1 MKTLKSPRGNSLKDI
16 LLEISYNAVYALF
29 SHVLNFGVYIFYRHG
44 DLGSQSRPDPPTK
57 RRVHVVSPGFEP
69 VPPACTPSTLPL
81 GYGRASQAPALWS
94 GHASEGVPGRLR
106 PNPPMSSPLY
116 R

>member
-1 MKTLKSPRGNSLKDI
+1 MKSSKSPRGNSSKDI
-16 LLEISYNAVYALF
+16 LLETLYNAVYALIF
-29 SHVLNFGVYIFYRHG
+29 IVLNFGVNISFRHG
-44 DLGSQSRPDPPTK
+44 ELGSQSRPVSPTK
-57 RRVHVVSPGFEP
+57 RRAYVVSPGFEP
-69 VPPACTPSTLPL
+69 VPPAYAPSALPL

-106 PNPPMSSPLY
+106 PNPPMSLPLY